1 MNPGHLSLLC
11 FPLLVSVCV
20 QLCGGVAVVDVL
32 PEVECVSGADC
43 VVRCSAEHVEGVEY
57 RAVRWYRQV
66 RESPSSRLSGLLTRN
81 LPNGTTRYYTDL
93 DREVE
98 LLVESRSLF
107 LPNVTC
113 GDGGV
118 YTCHL
123 AAPVGEQNSDG
134 RVLLTLTG
142 CPDGATENLTID
154 ESVIL
159 SIAVLMLGLVTF
171 FISFMCLKNVLRDRN
186 NKTVKRE
193 TLLDSTLKPLE
204 KKDLMLI
211 YTLGPKPSSSSMKH
225 ICV

>member
-11 FPLLVSVCV
+11 FPLLVSACV
-20 QLCGGVAVVDVL
+20 QLCGGAAVVDIL
-32 PEVECVSGADC
+32 PEVDCVSGTDC
-43 VVRCSAEHVEGVEY
+43 VVRCLAEQVEGVEY
-57 RAVRWYRQV
+57 RAVKWYRV
-66 RESPSSRLSGLLTRN
+66 RESASSRVSGLLTRD
-81 LPNGTTRYYTDL
+81 LPTGTTRYYSGL

-98 LLVESRSLF
+98 LLAESRSLL

-123 AAPVGEQNSDG
+123 AAPVGEQIQDG
-134 RVLLTLTG
+134 WVLLTLTG
-142 CPDGATENLTID
+142 CPRGPTEKLTTD
-154 ESVIL
+154 ESIIL
-159 SIAVLMLGLVTF
+159 AIAVLMVALVAF
-171 FISFMCLKNVLRDRN
+171 LISFMCLKNVLRDRN
-186 NKTVKRE
+186 IKTVKKE
-193 TLLDSTLKPLE
+193 TLLDATLKPLE

>member
-11 FPLLVSVCV
+11 FPLLVSACV
-20 QLCGGVAVVDVL
+20 QLCGGAAVVDVL
-32 PEVECVSGADC
+32 PDVVCVSGTDC
-43 VVRCSAEHVEGVEY
+43 VVRCLAEPVEGVEY
-57 RAVRWYRQV
+57 RAVRWYRV
-66 RESPSSRLSGLLTRN
+66 RESPSSRLSGLLSRD
-81 LPNGTTRYYTDL
+81 LPTGPTKYYSGL

-98 LLVESRSLF
+98 LQAESRSLL

-123 AAPVGEQNSDG
+123 AAPLGEQNQDG

-142 CPDGATENLTID
+142 FACGPTEKLTTD
-154 ESVIL
+154 ESIIL
-159 SIAVLMLGLVTF
+159 AVAVLMVALVAF
-171 FISFMCLKNVLRDRN
+171 LISFMCLKNVLRDRN
-186 NKTVKRE
+186 IKTVKKE
-193 TLLDSTLKPLE
+193 TLLDATLKPLE

-225 ICV
+225 VCV